1 MSSRQAVPIP
11 THGPL
16 SSEINQLNL
25 VEIYRILA
33 LHLKKVSKMK
43 FQGLYSE
50 DTMIRQFYCFK
61 LWDYLRVVQDCF
73 RRLEKMGDWVG
84 FYKNKYERRVITG
97 PLIIAKNTLLLN
109 SQHMSIERLNH
120 IVPELRD
127 EPKQEETGFFF
138 KYSIISKRKEFYLHL
153 GIPSSNYGMLLQD
166 VNLVP
171 DPNQAITFVS
181 WCPQFMAWLK
191 QIASF
196 EFQEYPPELKDQLP
210 QKKDASILLASEKII
225 HILDPKPGK
234 EAEPKTSFK
243 PLVSKSV
250 PKWAQKSVKNS
261 IDTRGKQAPFTIIS
275 GSGRVDRS
283 GRMPLEH
290 PSDEKAF
297 RTEASHKWS
306 PNEGEKKPRA
316 FRSLD
321 GSSTRALGK
330 GKEGVLNQGLL
341 ESPIGGPK
349 ESRQK
354 RPTQRPL
361 LLKPTLKRQDIDMS
375 PQDDSLGTGL
385 LCNTYLA
392 RSKRLAELSPKTKKV
407 REGEQ
412 QRIITFQDQ
421 VCQDLQRGASPKKP
435 KGFFISKAKQGFI
448 FN

>member
-16 SSEINQLNL
+16 PSEINQQSL

-50 DTMIRQFYCFK
+50 DIVIRQFYCFK
-61 LWDYLRVVQDCF
+61 LWDYLRVVLDCF
-73 RRLEKMGDWVG
+73 RRLEQMGDWVG
-84 FYKNKYERRVITG
+84 FYQNKYEKRVITG

-127 EPKQEETGFFF
+127 EPKPEEIGFFF

-153 GIPSSNYGMLLQD
+153 GIPSSNYGMLLED
-166 VNLVP
+166 LNLVP

-181 WCPQFMAWLK
+181 WSPQFLAWLK

-196 EFQEYPPELKDQLP
+196 QFQEYPPELKDQLP

-225 HILDPKPGK
+225 HLLDTKPGK
-234 EAEPKTSFK
+234 KAEPKISFK

-250 PKWAQKSVKNS
+250 PKWAQQRIKNS
-261 IDTRGKQAPFTIIS
+261 IDTGGKQAPFTIIS
-275 GSGRVDRS
+275 GSRRVDRT

-290 PSDEKAF
+290 PSDQKPF
-297 RTEASHKWS
+297 KASHKRS

-330 GKEGVLNQGLL
+330 GKEGVLNQGLS
-341 ESPIGGPK
+341 ESPIKSPK

-361 LLKPTLKRQDIDMS
+361 LLKPTLKRHDKDM
-375 PQDDSLGTGL
+375 PLQDDSLGTGL

-392 RSKRLAELSPKTKKV
+392 KSKKLAELSPKTKKV

-421 VCQDLQRGASPKKP
+421 VCQDLKRGASPRKP